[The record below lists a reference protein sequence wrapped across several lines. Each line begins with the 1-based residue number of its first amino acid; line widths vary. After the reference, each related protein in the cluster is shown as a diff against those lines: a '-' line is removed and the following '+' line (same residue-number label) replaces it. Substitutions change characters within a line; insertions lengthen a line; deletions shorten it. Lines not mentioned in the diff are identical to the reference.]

1 MNIILTIQYKDTS
14 VPLSL
19 LLISTY
25 NVWKYQRYNQK
36 PNIEEGQTIQCRKQ
50 KGQMTNNDI
59 QNTTHKTKDW
69 ATRIPLKTGVNS
81 GAPEGSAVST
91 PLVVPVVLLLLR
103 ALWQFKYHD
112 NLWSCSYDRYDDWTS
127 NLINIFI
134 NSLMCK
140 QSNRQPY
147 CSKLTTLI
155 YKPVTCNSTTW

>member
-1 MNIILTIQYKDTS
+1 MKCLKIPKTFIIRSRTSKKDKQF
-14 VPLSL
+14 
-19 LLISTY
+19 
-25 NVWKYQRYNQK
+25 NVENKKNK
-36 PNIEEGQTIQCRKQ
+36 
-50 KGQMTNNDI
+50 MTNNDI

-81 GAPEGSAVST
+81 RAPEGSAVST

-112 NLWSCSYDRYDDWTS
+112 NLWSCSCDRYDDWTS

-140 QSNRQPY
+140 QSNKQPY
-147 CSKLTTLI
+147 CSKLSILI
-155 YKPVTCNSTTW
+155 CKPVTCNSTTW